1 MKIRKGDRVR
11 VLTGKFRGKEGE
23 VMSVLPKDNKVIIDG
38 INVAK
43 RHQKPTRAMQ
53 QGGIIDKAMP
63 IDASNVALIDSD
75 GKPTRVGFRIDV
87 RRHEVPHRPPQ
98 RRCPVSTTTTVPRL
112 KAKYNDEI
120 RDQLRADLELG
131 NVMEV
136 PRLEKIVVNVGVG
149 AAVDNKGLLEKVV
162 ADLTADRRP
171 EAGHHQ
177 GEEVHRRASSCVRA
191 TPSASR

>member
-23 VMSVLPKDNKVIIDG
+23 VMSVSPKDNKVIIDG

-75 GKPTRVGFRIDV
+75 GKPTRAGFRVDPDGTKSRIA
-87 RRHEVPHRPPQ
+87 RR
-98 RRCPVSTTTTVPRL
+98 S
-112 KAKYNDEI
+112 
-120 RDQLRADLELG
+120 G
-131 NVMEV
+131 
-136 PRLEKIVVNVGVG
+136 G
-149 AAVDNKGLLEKVV
+149 AL
-162 ADLTADRRP
+162 
-171 EAGHHQ
+171 
-177 GEEVHRRASSCVRA
+177 
-191 TPSASR
+191 